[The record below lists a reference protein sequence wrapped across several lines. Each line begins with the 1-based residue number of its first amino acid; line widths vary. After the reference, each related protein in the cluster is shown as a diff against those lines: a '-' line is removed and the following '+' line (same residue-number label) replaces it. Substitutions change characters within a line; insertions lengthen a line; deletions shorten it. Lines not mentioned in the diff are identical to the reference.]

1 VCCKARRDALHCCAA
16 HQRKNCEP
24 LVFGPAFAIDSV
36 PAAVCLAMGHKVI
49 VLQAAL
55 LYMCGYPQY
64 ENP

>member
-1 VCCKARRDALHCCAA
+1 MGNCMRGCIIRSFPP

-55 LYMCGYPQY
+55 LYMCDYPQY
-64 ENP
+64 EDP